1 MWSIFSTRAEMTDRT
16 EYLVRYGVGGV
27 GRSGSYRSLAS
38 PIASRI
44 NGKKLGRVPPTKALS
59 TLFLGRLTEV
69 LNHRQALLWRQ
80 IAVAAI
86 PRDHV
91 GEGLLDGAIYAIS
104 KLLRVIRGQGQQTSH
119 GQPSVSDDS
128 G

>member
-1 MWSIFSTRAEMTDRT
+1 MTDRT

-59 TLFLGRLTEV
+59 ALFLGRLTEL
-69 LNHRQALLWRQ
+69 LNPADTQFCREYSTSRTPRRMIQSGANSSPIADLDLLTIFAPEWLTLW
-80 IAVAAI
+80 
-86 PRDHV
+86 
-91 GEGLLDGAIYAIS
+91 GG
-104 KLLRVIRGQGQQTSH
+104 
-119 GQPSVSDDS
+119 
-128 G
+128 